1 MLTHQLPP
9 VRSLQHDVHPKE
21 WEARVQLAAC

>member
-9 VRSLQHDVHPKE
+9 VTTLPRQQCIRGAL
-21 WEARVQLAAC
+21 